1 MDVVVA
7 GTGIAGLVAAD
18 ELSRLGYKVLL
29 ISPGLR
35 SSSSYRAQGGV
46 AAPVLKEDSIEAHL
60 RDTLKAGDGL
70 GDRDR
75 IALMISEGREILL
88 RLVEEG
94 FPFDR
99 ENGGLALSMEGGHSR
114 RRVLHSGGVQTG
126 RNLVEYFLR
135 RVEGR
140 AGHLRGY
147 VVDVVVDGGRVRG
160 VVVWDGEGI
169 RIIYSRAVV
178 VASGGYA
185 SLYGKSTNP
194 DTSRGLLMWNL
205 YRRGL
210 PLESLEFV
218 QFHPTVFHAPDGNK
232 VLISEAIR
240 GDGAILIDDRGER
253 FVNERDT
260 RDRVARAIF
269 RKGGAYLYAGHLDRG
284 LLLGKYGMLV
294 ERLRD
299 YGYDL
304 TEDTI
309 PVYPA
314 AHYTIGGVKTNLDG
328 ETDIVGLRVI
338 GEAASTRVH
347 GANRLASNS
356 LLEAMVMGVRAARA
370 LAGELPGL
378 DYREV
383 PHFPDPVP
391 LDIPDR
397 GLLDRYAFVERDGE
411 ELRSAVEGAG
421 DGPVR
426 LILMSAML
434 REESR
439 GVHYRRDFPR
449 KDEKFRGYIV
459 WRRGEWSWE
468 PSRW

>member
-7 GTGIAGLVAAD
+7 GTGIAGLFLAD
-18 ELSRLGYKVLL
+18 ELSRIGYRVLMV
-29 ISPGLR
+29 SPGLH

-46 AAPVLKEDSIEAHL
+46 AAPILEEDSVESHL
-60 RDTLKAGDGL
+60 QDTLRAGDGL
-70 GDRDR
+70 GDRER
-75 IALMISEGREILL
+75 IVRMISEGREILL

-99 ENGGLALSMEGGHSR
+99 EDGRLALSMEGGHSR
-114 RRVLHSGGVQTG
+114 RRILHSGGVQTG
-126 RNLVEYFLR
+126 RNLVEYFLN
-135 RVEGR
+135 RVRGMVR
-140 AGHLRGY
+140 HVRGY
-147 VVDVVVDGGRVRG
+147 VVDVVVDGGRARG

-185 SLYGKSTNP
+185 SLYTSSTNP
-194 DTSRGLLMWNL
+194 DTSRGILMWNL

-210 PLESLEFV
+210 PLENLEFV
-218 QFHPTVFHAPDGNK
+218 QFHPTVFHAPDGSRI
-232 VLISEAIR
+232 LISEAIR
-240 GDGAILIDDRGER
+240 GDGAILIDGRGER

-269 RKGGAYLYAGHLDRG
+269 RKGKVYLYAGHLDRDF
-284 LLLGKYGMLV
+284 LLEKYRMLV
-294 ERLRD
+294 EKLRE

-304 TEDTI
+304 TKDPI

-314 AHYTIGGVKTNLDG
+314 AHYTIGGVKTGLDG

-356 LLEAMVMGVRAARA
+356 LLEAMVMARRASRA
-370 LAGELPGL
+370 LADELPGL

-391 LDIPDR
+391 IDLPGR
-397 GLLDRYAFVERDGE
+397 GLLDRYAFVERDGLE
-411 ELRSAVEGAG
+411 ITRAVENLE
-421 DGPVR
+421 DGIVR
-426 LILMSAML
+426 LILMSALL
-434 REESR
+434 RKESR
-439 GVHYRRDFPR
+439 GVHYRRDFLER
-449 KDEKFRGYIV
+449 DERFRGYIV
-459 WRRGEWSWE
+459 WHRGEWSWE
-468 PSRW
+468 PSK